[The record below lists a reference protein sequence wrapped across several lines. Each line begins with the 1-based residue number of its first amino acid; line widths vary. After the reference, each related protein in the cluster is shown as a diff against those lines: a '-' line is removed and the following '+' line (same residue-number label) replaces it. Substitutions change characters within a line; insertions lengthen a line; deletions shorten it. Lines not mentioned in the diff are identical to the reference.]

1 MNKQHI
7 VQIKENTMKMLTS
20 IRKSK
25 GSHKSQNK
33 RVLPVFKI
41 ILIVTCVFLIS
52 NGCSKKSEKE
62 DNSQIQNQ
70 ELSEQLKAI
79 RREIMELRSACNE
92 YQQAEFNPTE
102 AEGFSRLD
110 SSVGTFLVSLG
121 QIDPY
126 LDGVKVSLRIGN
138 LSSAVYKGFRLKI
151 KWGMS
156 REKYVGNVFD
166 WLWSLNSREL
176 RFTETLH
183 AGRWNLIDFVLPNTN
198 SKELGHI
205 SISIETDSVSL
216 VK

>member
-7 VQIKENTMKMLTS
+7 VQIKENTMKMSTS
-20 IRKSK
+20 VRKSK

-33 RVLPVFKI
+33 IVLPVFKI
-41 ILIVTCVFLIS
+41 ILAVICVFLIS